1 VSWTTKIRG
10 GHILSIVVTLEKGKG
25 RDDIRWSGWALFLGW
40 EVRVQHPDRYY
51 EFERDNK
58 NVRVRWSGGRWLKW
72 TGQGTNAKKAVYP
85 RLIDALVSDTDY
97 YPGYYKA
104 PPE

>member
-1 VSWTTKIRG
+1 MPKHVHW
-10 GHILSIVVTLEKGKG
+10 VKG
-25 RDDIRWSGWALFLGW
+25 RDDIRWAGWALFLGW
-40 EVRVQHPDRYY
+40 EVKVKHPNRCY

-58 NVRVRWSGGRWLKW
+58 NVRLRWSSGRWLKW
-72 TGQGTNAKKAVYP
+72 TGRGTNAQKTVYP
-85 RLIDALVSDTDY
+85 RLIDALVSNTDY